1 MWYKQRIYEA
11 PSVVFEFEVKLGKV
25 GNSFK
30 MTIPKEVANYL
41 RLKDGD
47 TMAIKLTDHTMEVRK
62 KL

>member
-1 MWYKQRIYEA
+1 M
-11 PSVVFEFEVKLGKV
+11 VFEFEVKLGKV